1 MRACARAR
9 ACECLCVCVYVCVC
23 SRKEYCHSVLGYAA
37 RYEKNELYVSQS
49 INIHFLENNIVLV

>member
-1 MRACARAR
+1 MSACVC
-9 ACECLCVCVYVCVC
+9 ACVYVCLCVC
-23 SRKEYCHSVLGYAA
+23 SHKEYCRPVLGLSKI